1 MADTNLTKIDMYEQ
15 AIAQTDTTSINEDTL
30 YNIKDMPVGG
40 ITNAQ
45 MVLFTQ
51 STHLGLLPVG
61 AVFKCID
68 SGTYTK
74 GQFYKYTGNSWVAE
88 EVLMDFNQVERK
100 LIEETYTITSNSWMA
115 LSSSEPFT
123 YQTTVTATYTIGNNT
138 EVGIINDQP
147 VLFANYGFIVGSV
160 SGQNVTL
167 YAIEQPDTSVTLK
180 IGYRG

>member
-15 AIAQTDTTSINEDTL
+15 TIAQTDTTSINENAL

-51 STHLGLLPVG
+51 SAHLGLLPVG
-61 AVFKCID
+61 AVFKCTD
-68 SGTYTK
+68 SGTYIQ

-100 LIEETYTITSNSWMA
+100 VVEETYTIASNSWTA

-123 YQTTVTATYTIGNNT
+123 YQTSVYATYTVGGDT

-147 VLFANYGFIVGSV
+147 VLFANYGFIVGNV
-160 SGQNVTL
+160 VGKNVTI
-167 YAIEQPDTSVTLK
+167 YAIAQPDTNVTLK